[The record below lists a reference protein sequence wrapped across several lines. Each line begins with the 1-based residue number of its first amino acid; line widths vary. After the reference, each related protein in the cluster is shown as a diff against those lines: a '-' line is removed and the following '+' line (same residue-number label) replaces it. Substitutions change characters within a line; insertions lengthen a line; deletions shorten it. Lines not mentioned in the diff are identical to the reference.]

1 MDPITNNLIS
11 KIEPA
16 LRGLGDKSINTNV
29 QINKLTDTL
38 KSDTKE
44 NKKPIKIKK
53 KEAIEAAGA
62 ASAGPYSAGVKLFTQ
77 SEPEKSPETLKV
89 KVVEEGLTGGETA
102 EATAT
107 GASTGQYSTPGWVA
121 PNKKQWRGRA
131 KTQIPGGKFVTIKK
145 KCQKFPY
152 CNQGDINALK
162 LSENKLVK
170 DSILNVSKKF
180 GINED
185 IVKAI
190 LLHEMKESK
199 TKRNK

>member
-53 KEAIEAAGA
+53 KEAIEATGA
-62 ASAGPYSAGVKLFTQ
+62 ASAGAYSAPLFSQ
-77 SEPEKSPETLKV
+77 SEPEKSPEAAKV
-89 KVVEEGLTGGETA
+89 KVVKEELMGGETT
-102 EATAT
+102 EATS
-107 GASTGQYSTPGWVA
+107 ASSSGQYSTPGWVA

>member
-11 KIEPA
+11 KVEPA

-38 KSDTKE
+38 KSETKE
-44 NKKPIKIKK
+44 NEKPIKRKK
-53 KEAIEAAGA
+53 KEAIEATGA
-62 ASAGPYSAGVKLFTQ
+62 ASAGAYSAPLFSQ
-77 SEPEKSPETLKV
+77 SEPEKSPEASKV

-152 CNQGDINALK
+152 CNQGDIKSLK
-162 LSENKLVK
+162 IFENERIEKIIKNISKKHNISENVIKN
-170 DSILNVSKKF
+170 ILSYELDVFRKYKK
-180 GINED
+180 
-185 IVKAI
+185 
-190 LLHEMKESK
+190 
-199 TKRNK
+199 

>member
-1 MDPITNNLIS
+1 MENPISKNLID
-11 KIEPA
+11 KAEPMM
-16 LRGLGDKSINTNV
+16 RRLGDKSNDTNI
-29 QINKLTDTL
+29 QINKLKDSL
-38 KSDTKE
+38 KSETKE
-44 NKKPIKIKK
+44 NEKPIKKKK
-53 KEAIEAAGA
+53 KEAIEATGA
-62 ASAGPYSAGVKLFTQ
+62 ASAGAYSAPLFSQ
-77 SEPEKSPETLKV
+77 SQPEKSSQAAKV

-102 EATAT
+102 EATSA
-107 GASTGQYSTPGWVA
+107 GSSGQYSTPGWVA

>member
-11 KIEPA
+11 KVEPA

-53 KEAIEAAGA
+53 KEAIEATGA
-62 ASAGPYSAGVKLFTQ
+62 ASAGAYSAPLFSQ
-77 SEPEKSPETLKV
+77 SEPEKSPESSKI

>member
-1 MDPITNNLIS
+1 MENPVSKNLID
-11 KIEPA
+11 KAEPMM
-16 LRGLGDKSINTNV
+16 RRLGDKSNDTNI
-29 QINKLTDTL
+29 QINKLKDSL
-38 KSDTKE
+38 KSETKE
-44 NKKPIKIKK
+44 NEKPIKKKK
-53 KEAIEAAGA
+53 KEAIEATGA
-62 ASAGPYSAGVKLFTQ
+62 ASAGAYSAPLFSQ
-77 SEPEKSPETLKV
+77 SQPEKSSQAAKV

-102 EATAT
+102 EATSA
-107 GASTGQYSTPGWVA
+107 GSSGQYSTPGWVA

-170 DSILNVSKKF
+170 DSISNVAKRF
-180 GINED
+180 GLDENVI
-185 IVKAI
+185 KAI

>member
-1 MDPITNNLIS
+1 MEDQITKNLM
-11 KIEPA
+11 KTVEPM
-16 LRGLGDKSINTNV
+16 LRRQGDKSNETNI
-29 QINKLTDTL
+29 QINKMKDAL
-38 KSDTKE
+38 KTETKE
-44 NKKPIKIKK
+44 NEKPSKKKK
-53 KEAIEAAGA
+53 KEAIEATGA
-62 ASAGPYSAGVKLFTQ
+62 ASAGAYSAPLFAQ
-77 SEPEKSPETLKV
+77 SQPEKSPEAAKV
-89 KVVEEGLTGGETA
+89 KVVKEELMGGETA
-102 EATAT
+102 EATSA
-107 GASTGQYSTPGWVA
+107 GSSGQYSTPGWVA

-145 KCQKFPY
+145 KCQTFPY